1 MVDAKADAK
10 KTYDEAIKAK
20 NTAVLAERASE
31 DKETMSV
38 KIGQLQPN
46 TLAVLS
52 IQLLHVLTIEQGAFC
67 YHLPFGI
74 YPEFEKHKSD
84 FTKAYDFSFEAT
96 ITS

>member
-38 KIGQLQPN
+38 KIG
-46 TLAVLS
+46 
-52 IQLLHVLTIEQGAFC
+52 
-67 YHLPFGI
+67 
-74 YPEFEKHKSD
+74 
-84 FTKAYDFSFEAT
+84 
-96 ITS
+96 